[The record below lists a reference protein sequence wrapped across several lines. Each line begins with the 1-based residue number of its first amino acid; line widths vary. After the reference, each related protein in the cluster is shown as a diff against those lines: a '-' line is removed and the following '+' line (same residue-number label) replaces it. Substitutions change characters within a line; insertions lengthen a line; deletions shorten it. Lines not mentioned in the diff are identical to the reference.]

1 MTHILVALAEFE
13 RELIRE
19 RVMDGLKKAKK
30 EGKRLGRPKTSV
42 DVKKIL
48 ELRLKGL
55 SYRQIAKE
63 LKVSHTT
70 VSRILNEDCESC
82 RIDAGEGKN
91 KCNKRRGA

>member
-1 MTHILVALAEFE
+1 MIHILAALAEFE

-82 RIDAGEGKN
+82 RIDADEGKN